1 VFQQDIRAFLADPA
15 HRFQYVELCN
25 QGYAGWVYDYLET
38 TKSMAGLQIDWSNLE
53 VTFPSGTD
61 DDQKANVKSFLAHKP
76 DDQNGWVAAYRRM
89 WLGKIIDLYQG
100 TDTKIILLR
109 LPRGPIPRPDNL
121 VVKGKSATRE
131 LARRPNVMLADE
143 HAFDTIERPEFYKD
157 GMHLNRE
164 GIDRF
169 SVLLEKEV
177 ARLLGPPEGT
187 MAVK

>member
-1 VFQQDIRAFLADPA
+1 
-15 HRFQYVELCN
+15 
-25 QGYAGWVYDYLET
+25 
-38 TKSMAGLQIDWSNLE
+38 MAGLQIDWSNLE
-53 VTFPSGTD
+53 VTFPPGVD
-61 DDQKANVKSFLAHKP
+61 DDQKATVKSFLAHKP
-76 DDQNGWVAAYRRM
+76 DDQNGWLATYRRM
-89 WLGKIIDLYQG
+89 WLGKMIDLYRG

-143 HAFDTIERPEFYKD
+143 HAFDSIEHPEFYKD

-177 ARLLGPPEGT
+177 ARLLGPPDRT